1 MIRYALCCA
10 EGHAFES
17 WFRDSDAYQMQL
29 AGGALTC
36 PVCGSA
42 KVEKQIMAPAVAA
55 RREAAPSEA
64 SRGEAAKGAGDS
76 APVVAL
82 GAREAA
88 LRATM
93 RQLHRE
99 IIANSDDVGERFPE
113 EARRIHY
120 GETDARSIRGRA
132 TADEAKALH
141 EEGVAFMPIPT
152 LPDERN

>member
-17 WFRDSDAYQMQL
+17 WFRDSDAYEMQL
-29 AGGALTC
+29 AGGAVAC

-42 KVEKQIMAPAVAA
+42 RVEKQIMAPAVAA
-55 RREAAPSEA
+55 RRERVPSEA
-64 SRGEAAKGAGDS
+64 PKGGAGDG

-82 GAREAA
+82 GEREAA
-88 LRATM
+88 LRAMM

-120 GETDARSIRGRA
+120 GEIDPRSIRGRA